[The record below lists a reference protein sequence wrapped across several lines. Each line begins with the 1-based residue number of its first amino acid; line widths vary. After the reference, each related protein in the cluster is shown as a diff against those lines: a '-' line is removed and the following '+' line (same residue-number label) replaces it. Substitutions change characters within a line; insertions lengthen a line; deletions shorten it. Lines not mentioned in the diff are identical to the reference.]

1 MSSLY
6 KYVKPYYYYYYY
18 IEYEIYLQ
26 LFYAK
31 YWLSKIFTIVSL
43 VILKNMSRRPLPYP
57 IYSMDGNIYHKVS
70 NLRQFIFNC
79 AASIFKH

>member
-6 KYVKPYYYYYYY
+6 KYAKPYYYYYYYHYYYYYYYYYY

-43 VILKNMSRRPLPYP
+43 VILKKISHLLYGWEYFSQG
-57 IYSMDGNIYHKVS
+57 IKFSTVY
-70 NLRQFIFNC
+70 F
-79 AASIFKH
+79 